1 MLFSISIVKRLAI
14 LLVIPTVLTAC
25 AVLTEAGSKVALVD
39 GGRPIPSSCKFI
51 ADLKENGFDD
61 NLGSAHVE
69 ARYDIRNLAAQ
80 KGANLVQ
87 ISGESRSYF
96 PRGWNISGK
105 AYTCDYGNSQNSQV
119 NSGVMTKQKK
129 CEAKGGL
136 LKGSQCVI
144 DI

>member
-1 MLFSISIVKRLAI
+1 MFISMYMVKRSAA
-14 LLVIPTVLTAC
+14 LLVLPSVLTAC

-39 GGRPIPSSCKFI
+39 GGRPIPSSCKFVG
-51 ADLKENGFDD
+51 DLKENGFDD
-61 NLGSAHVE
+61 NLGAAHVE

-105 AYTCDYGNSQNSQV
+105 AYTCDYGNGQNSQV
-119 NSGVMTKQKK
+119 NVDIVIKQKK
-129 CEAKGGL
+129 CESKGGV
-136 LKGSQCVI
+136 LKGNQCVI